1 VRRKLSEAVDLA
13 KLHGQA
19 EVDEALAT
27 AAAAGRFADG
37 DLQAILAHHQQNGKV
52 IPFPARVSEE
62 QTLQRSTQAWEG
74 LGR

>member
-1 VRRKLSEAVDLA
+1 MRRKIAEAVDLA
-13 KLHGQA
+13 KLHGQV

-37 DLQAILAHHQQNGKV
+37 DLHAILAHHQQNGTV